1 MAWPQMDDD
10 ALPSSFITK
19 VLQCMGKWTVK
30 LQTMFDVLD
39 TVEEPRPET
48 IIACPDDDANYFSIN
63 VTFLK

>member
-48 IIACPDDDANYFSIN
+48 IIACPDANYFSIN